1 MAYSGAQGT
10 VLRFGHSQSAAQ
22 EEAMNYS
29 SAAERV
35 IEAVNRLLIAAMT
48 SAWTSAL
55 SHQHAAPPEGD
66 DGSDDESALD
76 EESSSAPDGAGKQ
89 H

>member
-1 MAYSGAQGT
+1 
-10 VLRFGHSQSAAQ
+10 
-22 EEAMNYS
+22 MNYS

-55 SHQHAAPPEGD
+55 SHQHATPPEGD
-66 DGSDDESALD
+66 DGNDNESSLGQ
-76 EESSSAPDGAGKQ
+76 ESSSALDGAGNR

>member
-1 MAYSGAQGT
+1 
-10 VLRFGHSQSAAQ
+10 
-22 EEAMNYS
+22 MNYS

-55 SHQHAAPPEGD
+55 NHQHAAPPEGD
-66 DGSDDESALD
+66 DGNDDESSLD
-76 EESSSAPDGAGKQ
+76 QENASAPDGAGNQ

>member
-1 MAYSGAQGT
+1 
-10 VLRFGHSQSAAQ
+10 
-22 EEAMNYS
+22 MNYS

-35 IEAVNRLLIAAMT
+35 IEAVNRLLTAAMT

-66 DGSDDESALD
+66 DGNADESSLD
-76 EESSSAPDGAGKQ
+76 EANSSAAGSAGKQ

>member
-1 MAYSGAQGT
+1 
-10 VLRFGHSQSAAQ
+10 
-22 EEAMNYS
+22 MNCS

-35 IEAVNRLLIAAMT
+35 IEAVNRLLLAAMT

-66 DGSDDESALD
+66 DSNDDESSLGQ
-76 EESSSAPDGAGKQ
+76 ESSSALDGAGNR

>member
-1 MAYSGAQGT
+1 
-10 VLRFGHSQSAAQ
+10 
-22 EEAMNYS
+22 MNYS

-66 DGSDDESALD
+66 DGNDGNDDESPLD
-76 EESSSAPDGAGKQ
+76 QENSSAPDGAGNQ

>member
-1 MAYSGAQGT
+1 
-10 VLRFGHSQSAAQ
+10 
-22 EEAMNYS
+22 MNYS

-35 IEAVNRLLIAAMT
+35 IEAVNRLLTAAMT

-55 SHQHAAPPEGD
+55 SHQHAAPPDGEA
-66 DGSDDESALD
+66 GSDDESSLG
-76 EESSSAPDGAGKQ
+76 EESASAPDGAGNQ

>member
-1 MAYSGAQGT
+1 
-10 VLRFGHSQSAAQ
+10 
-22 EEAMNYS
+22 MNYS

-35 IEAVNRLLIAAMT
+35 IEALNRLLIAAMT

-55 SHQHAAPPEGD
+55 SHQHAEPPEGD
-66 DGSDDESALD
+66 DGNDDESSLD
-76 EESSSAPDGAGKQ
+76 EDSSSAPEGAGKQ

>member
-1 MAYSGAQGT
+1 
-10 VLRFGHSQSAAQ
+10 
-22 EEAMNYS
+22 MNYS

-55 SHQHAAPPEGD
+55 SHQHAAPPDDE
-66 DGSDDESALD
+66 DGSDEQSSLG
-76 EESSSAPDGAGKQ
+76 EESSSAPEGTGK
-89 H
+89 HH

>member
-1 MAYSGAQGT
+1 
-10 VLRFGHSQSAAQ
+10 
-22 EEAMNYS
+22 MNYS

-48 SAWTSAL
+48 SAWTSTL
-55 SHQHAAPPEGD
+55 SHQHAAPPEVDGGDD
-66 DGSDDESALD
+66 DGSSLGAQNSSALEGTD
-76 EESSSAPDGAGKQ
+76 KQ

>member
-1 MAYSGAQGT
+1 
-10 VLRFGHSQSAAQ
+10 
-22 EEAMNYS
+22 MNYS

-35 IEAVNRLLIAAMT
+35 IEAVNRLLTAAMT

-55 SHQHAAPPEGD
+55 SHQHAAPPDGD
-66 DGSDDESALD
+66 DDESSLG

>member
-1 MAYSGAQGT
+1 
-10 VLRFGHSQSAAQ
+10 
-22 EEAMNYS
+22 MNYS

-35 IEAVNRLLIAAMT
+35 IEALNRLLIAAMT

-55 SHQHAAPPEGD
+55 SHQHAEPPEGD
-66 DGSDDESALD
+66 DGNDDESSLD
-76 EESSSAPDGAGKQ
+76 GESSSAPEGAGKQ

>member
-1 MAYSGAQGT
+1 
-10 VLRFGHSQSAAQ
+10 
-22 EEAMNYS
+22 MNYS

-55 SHQHAAPPEGD
+55 SHQHAAPPAGD
-66 DGSDDESALD
+66 DGNDDDESSLD
-76 EESSSAPDGAGKQ
+76 EESYSAPEGAGKQ

>member
-1 MAYSGAQGT
+1 
-10 VLRFGHSQSAAQ
+10 
-22 EEAMNYS
+22 MNYS

-66 DGSDDESALD
+66 DGSDDESALA

>member
-1 MAYSGAQGT
+1 
-10 VLRFGHSQSAAQ
+10 
-22 EEAMNYS
+22 MNYS

-55 SHQHAAPPEGD
+55 SHQHLAPPEVD
-66 DGSDDESALD
+66 DGYEEDSSLD
-76 EESSSAPDGAGKQ
+76 EQSSSAPEGADKQ

>member
-1 MAYSGAQGT
+1 
-10 VLRFGHSQSAAQ
+10 
-22 EEAMNYS
+22 MNYS

-66 DGSDDESALD
+66 DGNDDGSSLD
-76 EESSSAPDGAGKQ
+76 EGSSSAPEGCGSRPGLRARSTAEG
-89 H
+89 

>member
-1 MAYSGAQGT
+1 
-10 VLRFGHSQSAAQ
+10 
-22 EEAMNYS
+22 MNYS

-48 SAWTSAL
+48 SAWRSAL
-55 SHQHAAPPEGD
+55 VHQHAAPPEGD
-66 DGSDDESALD
+66 DGNDDEFSLD
-76 EESSSAPDGAGKQ
+76 EANSSAPEGASKQ

>member
-1 MAYSGAQGT
+1 
-10 VLRFGHSQSAAQ
+10 
-22 EEAMNYS
+22 MNYS

-35 IEAVNRLLIAAMT
+35 IEAVNRLLTAAMT

-55 SHQHAAPPEGD
+55 SHQHAAPPDGE
-66 DGSDDESALD
+66 DGSDDESSLG
-76 EESSSAPDGAGKQ
+76 EESASAPDGAGNQ

>member
-1 MAYSGAQGT
+1 
-10 VLRFGHSQSAAQ
+10 
-22 EEAMNYS
+22 MNYS

-35 IEAVNRLLIAAMT
+35 IEAVNQLIIAAMT

-66 DGSDDESALD
+66 DGNDDEASLD
-76 EESSSAPDGAGKQ
+76 EVSSSAPESADRQ

>member
-1 MAYSGAQGT
+1 M
-10 VLRFGHSQSAAQ
+10 H
-22 EEAMNYS
+22 YS

-66 DGSDDESALD
+66 DGNDHESCLD
-76 EESSSAPDGAGKQ
+76 EASSPAPEGTGEQ

>member
-1 MAYSGAQGT
+1 
-10 VLRFGHSQSAAQ
+10 
-22 EEAMNYS
+22 MNYS

-35 IEAVNRLLIAAMT
+35 IEAVNRLLLAAMT

-66 DGSDDESALD
+66 DGNDDESPLGQ
-76 EESSSAPDGAGKQ
+76 ERSSAPDGAGNR

>member
-1 MAYSGAQGT
+1 
-10 VLRFGHSQSAAQ
+10 
-22 EEAMNYS
+22 MNYS

-66 DGSDDESALD
+66 DGNDHESSLD
-76 EESSSAPDGAGKQ
+76 EANASAPEGASKQ

>member
-1 MAYSGAQGT
+1 VAYSCAQAA
-10 VLRFGHSQSAAQ
+10 VLRFGRSQSAAQ

-55 SHQHAAPPEGD
+55 SHQHVAPPEVD
-66 DGSDDESALD
+66 DGNDVGSSLGVQN
-76 EESSSAPDGAGKQ
+76 SSAPEGADKQ

>member
-1 MAYSGAQGT
+1 
-10 VLRFGHSQSAAQ
+10 
-22 EEAMNYS
+22 MNYS

-35 IEAVNRLLIAAMT
+35 IEAVNRMIIAAMT

-55 SHQHAAPPEGD
+55 SHQHAAPPDGEVGND
-66 DGSDDESALD
+66 DQSSLG

>member
-1 MAYSGAQGT
+1 
-10 VLRFGHSQSAAQ
+10 
-22 EEAMNYS
+22 MNYS

-35 IEAVNRLLIAAMT
+35 IEAVNRMLIAAMT

-55 SHQHAAPPEGD
+55 SHQHAAPPDGEAGND
-66 DGSDDESALD
+66 DQSSLGED
-76 EESSSAPDGAGKQ
+76 SSSAPDGAGKQ